1 MKKILMVLLVFALAG
16 TSVFALDLL
25 QYPPP
30 LKGGNVMLDVGIGYA
45 FTGFLSSG
53 SKMSIPP
60 LFISAEFALPTKAPI
75 SVGGL
80 FAIYQYKYNANLFG
94 VKWSEK
100 YTSMYFGARGNWHW
114 NFSPKWLDFY
124 TGINIGYDYF
134 KITLDPKPNY
144 SWYSEPRYGG
154 FTVGAQVGAHFY
166 FTDFLGVVVEAGYPY
181 LIKAGLALKF

>member
-1 MKKILMVLLVFALAG
+1 MKKILMVLLVLMVIGGSAFAN
-16 TSVFALDLL
+16 DLL
-25 QYPPP
+25 QYPPS
-30 LKGGNVMLDVGIGYA
+30 LKGGNLMLDVGIGYA

-60 LFISAEFALPTKAPI
+60 LFISAEYALPVNVPI

-80 FAIYQYKYNANLFG
+80 FAIYQYKWDATQVGF
-94 VKWSEK
+94 KWSEK

-124 TGINIGYDYF
+124 TGINIGYNYF
-134 KITLDPKPNY
+134 KISYDPKPEG
-144 SWYSEPRYGG
+144 SWWVEPKYGG

-166 FTDFLGVVVEAGYPY
+166 FTDLVGVVVEAGYPY
-181 LIKAGLALKF
+181 LIKTGLALKF